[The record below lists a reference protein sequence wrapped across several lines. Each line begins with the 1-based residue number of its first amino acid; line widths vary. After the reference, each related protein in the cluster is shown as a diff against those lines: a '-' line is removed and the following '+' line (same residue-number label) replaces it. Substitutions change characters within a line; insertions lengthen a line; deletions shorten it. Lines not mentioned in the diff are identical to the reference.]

1 MTQFRQCL
9 VHLQSIQSYE
19 SFISFICYIGIR
31 LIHQCHMSLSSVDI
45 HIASSWFELDIIFRF
60 NTFVLPSI
68 EALFGRMVTA
78 PSATSSWSSIGEFF
92 APQLSE
98 PTNKKWP
105 VRLAFLAACN
115 TRLKED
121 RLNIIFITH
130 FIIWCDYQTRH
141 YKTKHD

>member
-1 MTQFRQCL
+1 M
-9 VHLQSIQSYE
+9 
-19 SFISFICYIGIR
+19 
-31 LIHQCHMSLSSVDI
+31 
-45 HIASSWFELDIIFRF
+45 
-60 NTFVLPSI
+60 

-115 TRLKED
+115 TRLKDTDYILYLLHTFYHGVIIKQET
-121 RLNIIFITH
+121 RKLNMIKNIKLIQKCKMPGN
-130 FIIWCDYQTRH
+130 IKVR
-141 YKTKHD
+141 